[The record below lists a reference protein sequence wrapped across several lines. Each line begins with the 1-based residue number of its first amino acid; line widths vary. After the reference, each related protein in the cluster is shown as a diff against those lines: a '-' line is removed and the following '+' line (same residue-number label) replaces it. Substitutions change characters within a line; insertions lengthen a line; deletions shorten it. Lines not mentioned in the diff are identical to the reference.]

1 MTKYAKQFTEM
12 INRFN
17 EYPEPWDNELKR
29 IMAEQ
34 ELAIIKNPRRVN
46 YRGTYF
52 SPSSAGSCP
61 RELYMKLKKAKKDYV
76 LKPNHQSQWQ
86 KLGTKIGD
94 IVQTDILKI
103 ERQYEKLTGEK
114 PPFIPTRTEEGYPFW
129 EEFAQKQMT
138 VEHNGQTFDLIGQP
152 DGVLVSTET
161 GERIGLE
168 VKSKQTR
175 NGVKKLT
182 SADPKHKKQ
191 CIIYSIMYGVDSYII
206 TYVSAVKDNWG
217 ESAPVVKS
225 FDVKITDE
233 DRKGL
238 LDYFADLVRRS
249 KENDPPA
256 LNVEGWTFNNFKT
269 ACAKDL
275 SDQEYEDLK
284 QQAKLALKSNVP
296 DFKKQAYLDAWEFIT
311 DVREGESA

>member
-17 EYPEPWDNELKR
+17 EYPEPWDDGLKLL
-29 IMAEQ
+29 MAQQAYE
-34 ELAIIKNPRRVN
+34 ITKNPRKVS
-46 YRGTYF
+46 YYGTYF

-61 RELYMKLKKAKKDYV
+61 RELYMKLRKAKKDKAM
-76 LKPNHQSQWQ
+76 KPNHQSQWQ
-86 KLGTKIGD
+86 KLGTAIGD
-94 IVQTDILKI
+94 IVQTDVLKI
-103 ERQYEKLTGEK
+103 ERYYKKLTGEN

-138 VEHNGQTFDLIGQP
+138 VEHNGQVFDLIGQP

-206 TYVSAVKDNWG
+206 TYVSAVKDNWA

-225 FDVKITDE
+225 FDVKITEE
-233 DRKGL
+233 DRKQL
-238 LDYFADLVRRS
+238 LDYFADLVRRA
-249 KENDPPA
+249 KEGNPPA

-275 SDQEYEDLK
+275 SAEEYEELK
-284 QQAKLALKSNVP
+284 QQAKLALKSNMP